1 MSFSKPKP
9 DPAIAEANKL
19 QAERDRRLEER
30 ENAELRKL
38 SQSALARKRQRNLLY
53 SADRANPVLGI
64 ASTTPALSPVR
75 NPMGTSPRYS

>member
-9 DPAIAEANKL
+9 DPALAEANKL

-53 SADRANPVLGI
+53 SADRANPILGI
-64 ASTTPALSPVR
+64 PSTASTLSPVR